1 MSQPSTPAN
10 PNKRPDLRIVR
21 ATMADAHKVAP
32 LFDAYRVFYNQ
43 PSNEPAALEFLR
55 DRIRSNEG
63 VVLMALVR
71 EGAMRLEAVGAFTQ
85 LYPSFTSV
93 GMART
98 WILNDLYVKPEH
110 RRGGLARA
118 LITEAEAF
126 AARTGAVSISLL
138 TAHTNAPAKTLYES
152 LGWSIDPV
160 YARYKKALTPL

>member
-1 MSQPSTPAN
+1 
-10 PNKRPDLRIVR
+10 
-21 ATMADAHKVAP
+21 MADAHKVAP

-43 PSNEPAALEFLR
+43 PSNEAGALEFLR

-71 EGAMRLEAVGAFTQ
+71 EAQPGGLRLEAVGGFTQ

-93 GMART
+93 GMARV
-98 WILNDLYVKPEH
+98 WVLNDLYVKPEH

-118 LITEAEAF
+118 LIAEAEAF

-138 TAHTNAPAKTLYES
+138 TAHANAPARALYES
-152 LGWSIDPV
+152 LGWSVDPV